1 MYIICTGV
9 YLFYSRGKQM
19 ISVKVTENP
28 NNLFY
33 DLNSICETADSIY
46 WTLVPDEVFSVYE
59 SNPYYLFNNSSLC
72 SLKDV
77 VTWW

>member
-1 MYIICTGV
+1 
-9 YLFYSRGKQM
+9 M
-19 ISVKVTENP
+19 ISVKVTENSD
-28 NNLFY
+28 NLLY
-33 DLNSICETADSIY
+33 DINGICETADSIY
-46 WTLVPDEVFSVYE
+46 WTLVPDEVFSIYE

>member
-1 MYIICTGV
+1 
-9 YLFYSRGKQM
+9 M
-19 ISVKVTENP
+19 ISVKVIDDSNSK
-28 NNLFY
+28 FY

-46 WTLVPDEVFSVYE
+46 WTLVPDEVFSIYK
-59 SNPYYLFNNSSLC
+59 SNPYYLFNNSSHY

>member
-1 MYIICTGV
+1 MT
-9 YLFYSRGKQM
+9 
-19 ISVKVTENP
+19 SVKIIENP

-33 DLNSICETADSIY
+33 DLNGICETADSIY
-46 WTLVPDEVFSVYE
+46 WTLVPDEVFSIYN
-59 SNPYYLFNNSSLC
+59 SNPYYLFNNSNYF